1 MIRIIT
7 LLLLGAA
14 VTFALFVLM
23 AKLIANSDRLPEEAP
38 PTIVV
43 EAVMSDIDSKI
54 KTIDPVPLPPLPP
67 YFYCEAP
74 HFICEATQI
83 EPLVQNTNLLTTNV
97 TIPLVIEFSGPDV
110 DIFPN
115 FIRSYGVL
123 LTPILRIEPVYPAQ
137 AAIDGREGWVRLSFT
152 ITEIGDVEDVKVIES
167 HPRHIFD
174 GSAQQ
179 ALKQWK
185 FKPYIRDGKP
195 AKSFNMQV
203 LLNFSLDKSRL
214 KRM

>member
-23 AKLIANSDRLPEEAP
+23 AKLITNYDRLPEEAP
-38 PTIVV
+38 PTIAV

-67 YFYCEAP
+67 HFFCEAP

-83 EPLVQNTNLLTTNV
+83 EPLVQNTNLPATNV
-97 TIPLVIEFSGPDV
+97 TAPLVIGFSGPDI

-115 FIRSYGVL
+115 FIRSYGFL

-137 AAIDGREGWVRLSFT
+137 AARDRREGWVRLSFT
-152 ITEIGDVEDVKVIES
+152 ITETGDVEDVTVVES

-174 GSAQQ
+174 GAAKR

-185 FKPYIRDGKP
+185 LKPSIQDGKL
-195 AKSFNMQV
+195 AKSFDNQV
-203 LLNFSLDKSRL
+203 VLNFSLDKSR
-214 KRM
+214 